1 MLRPHNLH
9 TGDTADPPVSK
20 TMQYKKITKPLLER
34 KRRAR
39 INACLDEL
47 KVSRYL
53 NIFYWYKSLTVVI
66 LIQDIMTGCLQTE
79 GENVSKLEKA
89 DILELTVR
97 HIQKLSASPSG
108 LGLSGLGLG
117 QPRNPVEDIA
127 RFRQGYSHCATE
139 AAQFLLGLPGVDV
152 RLGQRLVTHLMG
164 QPQPQQP
171 PNFQS
176 LIQQRMLSSLLAF
189 PGGPAQP
196 PPSEPL
202 PPAPASIKTEQVIPP
217 SPAWGQTLSTQSE
230 LFKPVPVKPAPL
242 RPLSSS
248 SSSSSRPDSTSP
260 QLESSVWKPY
270 S

>member
-1 MLRPHNLH
+1 MS
-9 TGDTADPPVSK
+9 VSNVHII
-20 TMQYKKITKPLLER
+20 ITQE
-34 KRRAR
+34 
-39 INACLDEL
+39 
-47 KVSRYL
+47 
-53 NIFYWYKSLTVVI
+53 
-66 LIQDIMTGCLQTE
+66 IMTGCLQTE
-79 GENVSKLEKA
+79 VDNVSKLEKA

-108 LGLSGLGLG
+108 LGLSGLGLS

-139 AAQFLLGLPGVDV
+139 AAQFLVSLPGVDLTV
-152 RLGQRLVTHLMG
+152 GQRLVSHLMG

-171 PNFQS
+171 PNLQS
-176 LIQQRMLSSLLAF
+176 LMQQRMLSSLLRF
-189 PGGPAQP
+189 PGAPPQP
-196 PPSEPL
+196 PPPLASEPL
-202 PPAPASIKTEQVIPP
+202 PLPPASIKTEQVIPP
-217 SPAWGQTLSTQSE
+217 SPAWSQTLSTQSE

>member
-1 MLRPHNLH
+1 MSMLNV
-9 TGDTADPPVSK
+9 DIIIS
-20 TMQYKKITKPLLER
+20 QE
-34 KRRAR
+34 
-39 INACLDEL
+39 
-47 KVSRYL
+47 
-53 NIFYWYKSLTVVI
+53 
-66 LIQDIMTGCLQTE
+66 IMTGCLQTE

-97 HIQKLSASPSG
+97 HIQKLSSSPSG
-108 LGLSGLGLG
+108 LGLSGLGLS

-139 AAQFLLGLPGVDV
+139 AAQFLISLPGVDV
-152 RLGQRLVTHLMG
+152 TIGQRLVSHLMG

-171 PNFQS
+171 PNLQS
-176 LIQQRMLSSLLAF
+176 LMQQRMLSSLLRY
-189 PGGPAQP
+189 PGPPSQP
-196 PPSEPL
+196 PPSMSSEPL
-202 PPAPASIKTEQVIPP
+202 PPASIKTEQVIPP

>member
-1 MLRPHNLH
+1 
-9 TGDTADPPVSK
+9 
-20 TMQYKKITKPLLER
+20 
-34 KRRAR
+34 
-39 INACLDEL
+39 
-47 KVSRYL
+47 
-53 NIFYWYKSLTVVI
+53 
-66 LIQDIMTGCLQTE
+66 MTGCLQTK

-108 LGLSGLGLG
+108 LGLSGLGLS

-152 RLGQRLVTHLMG
+152 RLGQRLVSHLMG

-176 LIQQRMLSSLLAF
+176 LIQQRMLTSLLGF

-202 PPAPASIKTEQVIPP
+202 PLAPASIKTEQVIPP
-217 SPAWGQTLSTQSE
+217 SPAWGQSLSTQSE

>member
-1 MLRPHNLH
+1 MLRPHHHLD

-47 KVSRYL
+47 KVSHYFLVCDKYRNLVYL
-53 NIFYWYKSLTVVI
+53 
-66 LIQDIMTGCLQTE
+66 QDIMTGCLQTE

-108 LGLSGLGLG
+108 LGLGGLGLS

-152 RLGQRLVTHLMG
+152 RVGQRLVSHLMG

-171 PNFQS
+171 PPAKH
-176 LIQQRMLSSLLAF
+176 QQYFRRA
-189 PGGPAQP
+189 
-196 PPSEPL
+196 
-202 PPAPASIKTEQVIPP
+202 K
-217 SPAWGQTLSTQSE
+217 WQT
-230 LFKPVPVKPAPL
+230 P
-242 RPLSSS
+242 
-248 SSSSSRPDSTSP
+248 
-260 QLESSVWKPY
+260 
-270 S
+270 

>member
-1 MLRPHNLH
+1 MCDIYCNL
-9 TGDTADPPVSK
+9 V
-20 TMQYKKITKPLLER
+20 
-34 KRRAR
+34 
-39 INACLDEL
+39 
-47 KVSRYL
+47 
-53 NIFYWYKSLTVVI
+53 FLT
-66 LIQDIMTGCLQTE
+66 QDIMTGCLQTE

-108 LGLSGLGLG
+108 LGLSGLGLS

-152 RLGQRLVTHLMG
+152 RVGQRLVSHLMG
-164 QPQPQQP
+164 QPQPQPQQP

-176 LIQQRMLSSLLAF
+176 LIQQRMLSSLLGF
-189 PGGPAQP
+189 PGCPSQPPP
-196 PPSEPL
+196 PPSELLPL
-202 PPAPASIKTEQVIPP
+202 PAASIKTEQVIPP
-217 SPAWGQTLSTQSE
+217 SPAWSQTLSTQSE

>member
-1 MLRPHNLH
+1 MIRPHLD

-47 KVSRYL
+47 KE
-53 NIFYWYKSLTVVI
+53 
-66 LIQDIMTGCLQTE
+66 IMTGCLQTE
-79 GENVSKLEKA
+79 VDNVSKLEKA

-108 LGLSGLGLG
+108 LGLSGLGLS

-139 AAQFLLGLPGVDV
+139 AAQFLISLPGVDV
-152 RLGQRLVTHLMG
+152 TIGQRLVSHLMG
-164 QPQPQQP
+164 QPQQP
-171 PNFQS
+171 PNLQS
-176 LIQQRMLSSLLAF
+176 LMQQRMLSSLLRY
-189 PGGPAQP
+189 PGPPSQP
-196 PPSEPL
+196 PPSMSSEPL
-202 PPAPASIKTEQVIPP
+202 PPASIKTEQVIPP
-217 SPAWGQTLSTQSE
+217 SPAWSQTLSTQSE

>member
-1 MLRPHNLH
+1 MIRPHLDS
-9 TGDTADPPVSK
+9 GDTADPPVSK

-47 KVSRYL
+47 KVSQYFLVCDKYRNLVYL
-53 NIFYWYKSLTVVI
+53 
-66 LIQDIMTGCLQTE
+66 QDIMTGCLQTE

-108 LGLSGLGLG
+108 LGLGGLGLS

-152 RLGQRLVTHLMG
+152 RVGQRLVSHLMG

-176 LIQQRMLSSLLAF
+176 LIQQRMLSSLLGF
-189 PGGPAQP
+189 PGGPPQP
-196 PPSEPL
+196 PPSELLPL
-202 PPAPASIKTEQVIPP
+202 PSASIKTEQVIPP
-217 SPAWGQTLSTQSE
+217 SPAWSQTLSTQSE